1 MSSTTLTW
9 EILAEWYCHFLSSFF
24 FPLLSWENILFLLI
38 CIYQEQM
45 AAESVD
51 RDPDDSS
58 DSYREARSIIES
70 QPKLWAANLDLG
82 RENPRAFLG

>member
-1 MSSTTLTW
+1 
-9 EILAEWYCHFLSSFF
+9 
-24 FPLLSWENILFLLI
+24 
-38 CIYQEQM
+38 M